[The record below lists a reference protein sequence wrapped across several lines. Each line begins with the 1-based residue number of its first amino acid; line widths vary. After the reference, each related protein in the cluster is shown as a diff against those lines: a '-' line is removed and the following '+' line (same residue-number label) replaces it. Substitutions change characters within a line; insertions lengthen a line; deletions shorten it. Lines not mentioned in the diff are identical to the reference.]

1 MGMLSLLSVVA
12 GVFMGGL
19 VVVAAIVAGWELLR
33 QREQLDQIRRDR
45 ALYKASSPL
54 PLTGAALAKE
64 AWAASAT
71 AGPAAAPM
79 MRRDLKWIETR
90 PMILSPAA
98 DDETRIGKPE
108 RELDLQ
114 LE

>member
-1 MGMLSLLSVVA
+1 
-12 GVFMGGL
+12 
-19 VVVAAIVAGWELLR
+19 
-33 QREQLDQIRRDR
+33 
-45 ALYKASSPL
+45 
-54 PLTGAALAKE
+54 
-64 AWAASAT
+64 
-71 AGPAAAPM
+71 M